1 MSVDIECIVIGA
13 GVVGLAAAR
22 KLAMAGKEVLLV
34 EAEEAIGMGISSR
47 NSEVIHAGIYY
58 PTNSLKA
65 RLCVQGKEMLYRY
78 CEERGIAHQ
87 RIGKLLVA
95 TSSEQLHQ
103 LNKIQA
109 QAKANQ
115 VNDLQRLN
123 RQEVLALEPGL
134 HCEAALL
141 SPSTGIIDSHGLM
154 LALQGDL
161 ENQGGQCV
169 FHTPLESVII
179 EDDGTFNCTFGGA
192 EAMSLRCSILV
203 NAAGLHAPRLAHQF
217 KGLNPASI
225 PPEYYC
231 KGNYFTLS
239 GKAPFSHLI
248 YPMPNES
255 GLGVHLTLDLGG
267 QAKFGPDTEWVT
279 EEDYTVNPARAQ
291 QFYAAVRSYWPELA
305 DGSLEPGYAGI
316 RPKIVSRD
324 EAAADFMIS
333 SPAQH
338 GIANL
343 VNLFGIESPG
353 LTSCLAL
360 ADEVWQAL
368 NPTSH

>member
-13 GVVGLAAAR
+13 GVVGLATAR

-58 PTNSLKA
+58 PANSLKA

-78 CEERGIAHQ
+78 CEERGVAYQ

-95 TSSEQLHQ
+95 TSAAQLPQ
-103 LNKIQA
+103 LDNLQA
-109 QAKANQ
+109 QARANQ
-115 VNDLQRLN
+115 VNDLVKLDRKQ
-123 RQEVLALEPGL
+123 VLALEPAL

-161 ENQGGQCV
+161 ENHGGQCV
-169 FHTPLESVII
+169 FHTPLENVVI
-179 EDDGTFNCTFGGA
+179 EEDGTFRCTFGGA
-192 EAMSLRCSILV
+192 EAMTLRCHTLI
-203 NAAGLHAPRLAHQF
+203 NAAGLHAPSLARQF
-217 KGLNPASI
+217 KGLNPAFI

-255 GLGVHLTLDLGG
+255 GLGVHLTLDLGR
-267 QAKFGPDTEWVT
+267 QAKFGPDTEWIT
-279 EEDYTVNPARAQ
+279 EEDYTVNPARAD

-305 DGSLEPGYAGI
+305 DGCLEPGYAGI
-316 RPKIVSRD
+316 RPKIVSSH

-333 SPAQH
+333 APAQH

-343 VNLFGIESPG
+343 LNLFGIESPG
-353 LTSCLAL
+353 LTACIAL